1 MNKYKVTEGLMNE
14 LNEWN
19 KNIKDEDLHMDEIPL
34 DEFPILVDDWIFTKN
49 SVLETINRLITIM
62 HFVNGEDVF
71 IVENP
76 SYIVRVKGDNGYINV
91 EDYHPFS
98 IVSDKRDATVF
109 YRLEEAKQYENAVL
123 EVVTLDE

>member
-1 MNKYKVTEGLMNE
+1 MNKYKVTEWLMNE

-34 DEFPILVDDWIFTKN
+34 DEFPCLIDDWIFTKN

-76 SYIVRVKGDNGYINV
+76 SYIVRVKGDDGYINV